1 MASVCTSLLMVD
13 ITRVCGNTARR
24 TGMVFSRRPMA
35 RNMMVNSS
43 RTLKMGPLKTFSH
56 LGEFTNGMENGPGKK
71 IHANKDEYHGNWLNG
86 KLHGFGVYKFAGGE
100 RYEGEYKG
108 GMRHGRGVFTS
119 RSGRKY
125 DGSSSFQIS
134 LCCPAGKRT

>member
-1 MASVCTSLLMVD
+1 MALVCTSLLMVN
-13 ITRVCGNTARR
+13 ITRVCGNTASR

-86 KLHGFGVYKFAGGE
+86 KRDGFGVYTRADG
-100 RYEGEYKG
+100 RYYKG
-108 GMRHGRGVFTS
+108 MWKQDKQHGHGVFTLPD
-119 RSGRKY
+119 GAIY
-125 DGSSSFQIS
+125 DGTS
-134 LCCPAGKRT
+134 L